1 MSNFLKKYKDIYDG
15 WKNDVFTTPEIAELA
30 HKRSTVCATC
40 PLNIDNTCSKKVT
53 GPVVSTFTYEVDGT
67 LRKEGELYKG
77 CGCPL
82 DKKTKAPNTQC
93 PLNRW

>member
-1 MSNFLKKYKDIYDG
+1 MRSFLKNLREIYDG
-15 WKNDVFTTPEIAELA
+15 WKNDIFTTPEIAELA
-30 HKRSTVCATC
+30 HKRSTICATC
-40 PLNIDNTCSKKVT
+40 PLNIDNICSKKVT